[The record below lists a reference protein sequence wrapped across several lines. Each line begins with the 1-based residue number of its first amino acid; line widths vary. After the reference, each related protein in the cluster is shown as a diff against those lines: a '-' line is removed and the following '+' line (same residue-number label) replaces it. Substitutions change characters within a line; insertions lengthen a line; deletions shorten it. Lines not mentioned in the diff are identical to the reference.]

1 MRRDAYASDGAYV
14 AGAGGGGVPGGV
26 ADGGD
31 GGVTQPPGL
40 HVQCP
45 HLVGRHGDGCA
56 GGARRRRRCQGGV
69 VVSGARTSPA
79 CASSALV
86 SGVEYIETLNSCTY
100 AKHASCCA
108 YRNAQL
114 ELCEQPLQRRP
125 VSNVQRGTSSNF
137 QKEMRAAG
145 QAPTASPQHS
155 ARSVF
160 PVRPRV
166 GSPWRVPRHRR
177 RWWQQTTP

>member
-86 SGVEYIETLNSCTY
+86 SGVEHSETLNSCTHV
-100 AKHASCCA
+100 KHASCCA
-108 YRNAQL
+108 YGNAQL

-137 QKEMRAAG
+137 QRKCEL
-145 QAPTASPQHS
+145 PD
-155 ARSVF
+155 
-160 PVRPRV
+160 RPRRPPLNTLLGVCCPV
-166 GSPWRVPRHRR
+166 GTRVGPPWRVPRHRR